1 MIIVTYKSKR
11 ELKKHIGKPLK
22 YEDGLNSAA
31 MIVQNDDPF
40 FATNFDGTFKA
51 TITVHDGIIMEV
63 R

>member
-1 MIIVTYKSKR
+1 MIIVNYKSKR
-11 ELKKHIGKPLK
+11 QLKRAIGKPLK

-40 FATNFDGTFKA
+40 FVTNFDGTFKA
-51 TITVHDGIIMEV
+51 TVTIHDGVIVEV